1 MPEPVLGESV
11 TDIDGI
17 EAGEV
22 EVDLTAVL
30 GRTGGTNL
38 WQTSVEIESRVID
51 RLGLELEMGYSG
63 SFTSNVPDEGFDLRV
78 LASWSLL
85 HDFEN
90 GLHAQVEIAGRF
102 VGETEEGV
110 NLGEPRLPYSAG
122 FRVGLDRGRWTL
134 RLGVGAA
141 AGDSS
146 AHVIPAWVSATAFLN
161 FGQGRWCSLGLDGEA
176 DWTRMN
182 PFTIAPTLVVNGSV
196 LHLPGK
202 LAIVAPY
209 GFPGGTQ
216 EAWLGLMVR
225 IIGEFDF
232 R

>member
-11 TDIDGI
+11 TDIDGT
-17 EAGEV
+17 EAGEI

-30 GRTGGTNL
+30 GRTGGTSL

-51 RLGLELEMGYSG
+51 RLGLELELGYSG
-63 SFTSNVPDEGFDLRV
+63 SFTSNITDEGFDLRV

-110 NLGEPRLPYSAG
+110 NLGEPRLPYSLG
-122 FRVGLDRGRWTL
+122 FRVGLDRGSWTL
-134 RLGVGAA
+134 RLGAGAA

-182 PFTIAPTLVVNGSV
+182 PFTLAPTFIFNGPTF
-196 LHLPGK
+196 HIPGK
-202 LAIVAPY
+202 LAIVTPY
-209 GFPGGTQ
+209 GFPGGAQ
-216 EAWLGLMVR
+216 EAWFGLMVR